1 MLLSRT
7 SVAVLSAGLLALAGC
22 GGTDGDENA
31 DATTT
36 TAPVATATTAPQA
49 VETATTT
56 APEQTVVVPPT
67 STVTKTATS
76 PSGGVAP
83 PVETVTQ
90 EAPPTT
96 GGDQPSIT
104 VRSDGTARATA
115 ADAGQAEIWCDNA
128 RQGSYDAQ
136 LGDATTFVIGVA
148 GSDQVTRCALPR

>member
-1 MLLSRT
+1 MPLSRT
-7 SVAVLSAGLLALAGC
+7 SVAVLTAGLLALTGC

-36 TAPVATATTAPQA
+36 TPPVQTATTAPQA

-67 STVTKTATS
+67 STVTRTATS
-76 PSGGVAP
+76 ASGGTAP
-83 PVETVTQ
+83 PVETVTK
-90 EAPPTT
+90 ATSPTT

-104 VRSDGTARATA
+104 LRSDGTARTTA
-115 ADAGQAEIWCDNA
+115 ADEGQAEIWCDNA

-136 LGDATTFVIGVA
+136 LGDATTLVIAVA